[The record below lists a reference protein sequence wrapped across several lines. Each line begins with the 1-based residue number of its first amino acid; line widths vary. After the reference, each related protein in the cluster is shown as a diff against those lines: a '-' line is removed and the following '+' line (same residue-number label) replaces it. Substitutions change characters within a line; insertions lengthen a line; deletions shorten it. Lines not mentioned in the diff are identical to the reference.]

1 MFNSAKNCYD
11 NDDEII
17 NNFSKNNEIIPYY
30 KLDYKSSS
38 SENGDSTDSNSKHT
52 DEKNGNKS
60 ELFLENLK
68 PEINKIYE
76 NNENDNLLSLQIKYG
91 LNQIYN
97 YCANKNV
104 NFSSLPVLN
113 YYCCNF
119 LEKNKNFNKSNNI
132 EENKF
137 L

>member
-17 NNFSKNNEIIPYY
+17 INLSKKNEIITYY
-30 KLDYKSSS
+30 KLDNKSNS

-52 DEKNGNKS
+52 YEKNVNKN
-60 ELFLENLK
+60 EYFLENMK
-68 PEINKIYE
+68 PEVRKIYE
-76 NNENDNLLSLQIKYG
+76 NNEKDNLLSLQIKYG

-104 NFSSLPVLN
+104 NFTSLPVLN
-113 YYCCNF
+113 YYC
-119 LEKNKNFNKSNNI
+119 
-132 EENKF
+132 
-137 L
+137 